1 MAMRKRAFIA
11 LLTAG
16 VALTIGACAYD
27 DYHYGRGSGGY
38 AYEGDNWRGERQPY
52 EGELSGP
59 GVAILDPWLL
69 ETREGRA
76 IVTLGWNDAGEGV
89 ISEEVAHRANI
100 WFRRYA
106 DFDRDM
112 KITDPEIRNAL
123 VSAAGRY
130 LR

>member
-1 MAMRKRAFIA
+1 MRKRAFITLFA
-11 LLTAG
+11 VG
-16 VALTIGACAYD
+16 VMLTIGACAYD
-27 DYHYGRGSGGY
+27 DYYYGRGNGGY

-52 EGELSGP
+52 EGELRGP
-59 GVAILDPWLL
+59 GLGILDPWLL

-76 IVTLGWNDAGEGV
+76 IVTLGWNTAGEGV

-106 DFDRDM
+106 DYDRDM

-123 VSAAGRY
+123 VSAAGRHT
-130 LR
+130 R

>member
-1 MAMRKRAFIA
+1 MRKRAFITLFA
-11 LLTAG
+11 VG
-16 VALTIGACAYD
+16 VMLTIGACAYD
-27 DYHYGRGSGGY
+27 DYVYGRGEGGY
-38 AYEGDNWRGERQPY
+38 AYQGDNWRGQRQPY
-52 EGELSGP
+52 DGELRGP
-59 GVAILDPWLL
+59 GVEILDPWLL

-76 IVTLGWNDAGEGV
+76 IVTLGWNTAGEGV

-106 DFDRDM
+106 DHDRDM

-130 LR
+130 SR